1 MTTAMFRPDLSGM
14 FKGLWSSPRVIFRMI
29 IEICNICRNRK
40 DRTLFQMSFFIQF
53 FHYLEIISWEW
64 ERPPPCWGGGGET
77 RRQTVPPTSCRQ
89 GRPARGGSMSCTSPP
104 PPSWRGSHQPA
115 RQNIPRRAGGQS
127 QHYTQPETRKIFI
140 SNLIFSRNILCL

>member
-1 MTTAMFRPDLSGM
+1 MLHLDCRHLSWDGHTV
-14 FKGLWSSPRVIFRMI
+14 SPLAVPGSGAADSPTMVSETIWNNGKRWKV
-29 IEICNICRNRK
+29 RNGK

-77 RRQTVPPTSCRQ
+77 RLQTVPPTSCRR

-115 RQNIPRRAGGQS
+115 RPNIPRGQVVS
-127 QHYTQPETRKIFI
+127 LNTIHNQKPGKY
-140 SNLIFSRNILCL
+140 S